1 MELNQN
7 QTTMLEQLKSLSD
20 QLENVCRNSDVVSVF
35 AELVKPCV
43 NHDGNILNI
52 EIGISF
58 QSDKAEDKPVYCL
71 SNVRIGTLY
80 YNKHSSSGEWG
91 EMY

>member
-1 MELNQN
+1 MEMN

-35 AELVKPCV
+35 ADQVKPCV
-43 NHDGNILNI
+43 NHEGNILNI

-58 QSDKAEDKPVYCL
+58 QSNKSEDKPVYCL
-71 SNVRIGTLY
+71 SNERIGTLFLS
-80 YNKHSSSGEWG
+80 KHSTSGEWG